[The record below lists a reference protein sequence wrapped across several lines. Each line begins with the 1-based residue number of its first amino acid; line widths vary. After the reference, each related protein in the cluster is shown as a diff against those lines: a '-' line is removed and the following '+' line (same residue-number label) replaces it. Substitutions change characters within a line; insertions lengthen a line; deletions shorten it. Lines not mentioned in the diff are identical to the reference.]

1 MSSPDDNGVSARL
14 PREESLVSWK
24 EIAVHMGCTVRT
36 VQRWE
41 REAGLPVHRRMTA
54 SRGMLYAFP
63 SELDA
68 WLEQRTETGVNGSE
82 PASTKTWRTYSAPIA
97 AAVLASVGLAAYFGS
112 ELPATGD
119 RSTSDLRFERL
130 APDMVF
136 HSAYPS
142 PDGRRI
148 AYRTNQT
155 IHLRLRDLSSNEDVL
170 LSGARSS
177 PPVWSA
183 DSRRLAVATL
193 SDQGLWSL
201 RTIEVDQARTRVS
214 LAQTDSPLRP
224 QAWSPDGTRL
234 LVQDRERRLY
244 FVSSSD
250 GTVEEDGLEQLRDL
264 PPDVQ
269 PGAIS
274 PNGKFVSYVAKL
286 VGGSTR
292 IWVADLDGGQPP
304 IRVTADSAA
313 EFQPFWSQDGRRI
326 YYVGQ
331 LNALGTSLALRAVE
345 VDTESGI
352 PTSGSVMILQ
362 LEGYSRVVR
371 PGLTSDGSV
380 LYGRSLLHRHGIV
393 IASDSRVGESREP
406 LMELPRGTSI
416 MHWVAGEP
424 TLTYRDR
431 SLGARHGISFVE
443 HNLRSGRKRIRT
455 LPQDPPAISQRF
467 NARGPDYRDALV
479 AGPDGEGI
487 SLYRVNLETG
497 ERSVLVPA
505 SALTGGEQIITAG
518 YWSPAGDQACFETG
532 AQLPLGDPERN
543 GLHVVRIADGALH
556 TVARSNRLNG
566 CSFSPDGKE
575 IAWGDGA
582 CLMTA
587 SIATN
592 IAEEVVCAP
601 IAKQALERLQQEL
614 PGAATARPAWSADG
628 RFLVWP
634 APVEAERRI
643 ALWVVD
649 RATGSHRVIWS
660 GAPDYQSAPVG
671 PEWSSDGS
679 MIAFTIREKQRHEL
693 WAARAADQALELAES
708 R

>member
-24 EIAVHMGCTVRT
+24 EIAVYMGCTVRT

-54 SRGMLYAFP
+54 SRGMIYAFP

-68 WLEQRTETGVNGSE
+68 WLEQRTETGANGSE
-82 PASTKTWRTYSAPIA
+82 PARTKVWRTFAAPIA

-112 ELPATGD
+112 EQPAAGD
-119 RSTSDLRFERL
+119 RTTSDLRFERL

-170 LSGARSS
+170 LSGVRSS

-183 DSRRLAVATL
+183 DSRRLAVATI
-193 SDQGLWSL
+193 SDQGLWNL
-201 RTIEVDQARTRVS
+201 WTIEVDQTRTRVS
-214 LAQTDSPLRP
+214 LAQSDSPLRP

-234 LVQDRERRLY
+234 LVRDRERRLY

-292 IWVADLDGGQPP
+292 IWVADLSGGQPP
-304 IRVTADSAA
+304 IRVTSDSAA
-313 EFQPFWSQDGRRI
+313 ESQPFWSRDGRRS

-331 LNALGTSLALRAVE
+331 LNPLGTSPAMRAVE
-345 VDTESGI
+345 VDTVSGV
-352 PTSGSVMILQ
+352 PTSESAMILQ
-362 LEGYSRVVR
+362 LDGYSRVVR
-371 PGLTSDGSV
+371 PSVASDGSV

-393 IASDSRVGESREP
+393 IASDARVSESRDP

-416 MHWVAGEP
+416 MNWVAGEP
-424 TLTYRDR
+424 TLTYRD
-431 SLGARHGISFVE
+431 SALGARQGISFVE
-443 HNLRSGRKRIRT
+443 HNLQSGRKRIRA

-467 NARGPDYRDALV
+467 DARGPDYRDALV
-479 AGPDGEGI
+479 ADAGGEAISLYGEGI

-505 SALTGGEQIITAG
+505 SALSGGEQIITAG

-532 AQLPLGDPERN
+532 AKLPLGDPERN

-556 TVARSNRLNG
+556 TVAKSNRLSG
-566 CSFSPDGKE
+566 CSFSPDGSE

-587 SIATN
+587 SVAAN

-601 IAKQALERLQQEL
+601 IAKQA
-614 PGAATARPAWSADG
+614 
-628 RFLVWP
+628 
-634 APVEAERRI
+634 
-643 ALWVVD
+643 
-649 RATGSHRVIWS
+649 
-660 GAPDYQSAPVG
+660 
-671 PEWSSDGS
+671 
-679 MIAFTIREKQRHEL
+679 
-693 WAARAADQALELAES
+693 
-708 R
+708 